1 MVDDLQG
8 SIDAL
13 AWGKIPAIGTG
24 QFDIVYSGKVDFT
37 LFLQA
42 VVNKRLDVKYLFPVL
57 GKLKFKKL
65 HSEHKGFA
73 ERILSVKGI
82 PGV

>member
-13 AWGKIPAIGTG
+13 AWGKVPAIGTG

-37 LFLQA
+37 LFL
-42 VVNKRLDVKYLFPVL
+42 
-57 GKLKFKKL
+57 
-65 HSEHKGFA
+65 
-73 ERILSVKGI
+73 
-82 PGV
+82 